1 MVTDRQVQIW
11 QLIQVSKG
19 TRDFVKLMFVF
30 PNGAQ
35 SFYVNEIINGQPEM
49 IENDEEFE
57 EIVAFMDLAL
67 ARNQQGSGL

>member
-1 MVTDRQVQIW
+1 
-11 QLIQVSKG
+11 
-19 TRDFVKLMFVF
+19 MFLF
-30 PNGAQ
+30 PSGAQ